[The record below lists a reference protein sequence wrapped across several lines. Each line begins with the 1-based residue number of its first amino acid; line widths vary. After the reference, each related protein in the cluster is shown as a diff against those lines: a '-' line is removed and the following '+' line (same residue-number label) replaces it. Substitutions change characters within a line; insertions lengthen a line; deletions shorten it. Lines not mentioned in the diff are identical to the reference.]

1 MIARFLSMKINSQTL
16 LWLSLVSLCLITR
29 VTAQISGTQNLPSV
43 NVKDL
48 HGKTVNTSEFSNGD
62 KPYVLDF
69 WATWCKPCILELN
82 TIDES
87 YEDWKAETGIKVIA
101 ISIDDARNSVKVLPF
116 VNGRQWEYEVYLDEN
131 SDLKRALNV
140 NNVPHTFIISPK
152 GEILWQHNSYT
163 PGDEITLY
171 EAYKNILAG
180 KNPNAH

>member
-1 MIARFLSMKINSQTL
+1 MIARVFIMKKYNLHFILTFITL
-16 LWLSLVSLCLITR
+16 LGLASSSF
-29 VTAQISGTQNLPSV
+29 AQISGSQSLPSV
-43 NVKDL
+43 DVKDL
-48 HGKTVNTSEFSNGD
+48 HGKMVNTSEFSNGD

-101 ISIDDARNSVKVLPF
+101 ISIDDARNSVKVMPF

-140 NNVPHTFIISPK
+140 NNIPHTFIISPK

-180 KNPNAH
+180 KDPNSH